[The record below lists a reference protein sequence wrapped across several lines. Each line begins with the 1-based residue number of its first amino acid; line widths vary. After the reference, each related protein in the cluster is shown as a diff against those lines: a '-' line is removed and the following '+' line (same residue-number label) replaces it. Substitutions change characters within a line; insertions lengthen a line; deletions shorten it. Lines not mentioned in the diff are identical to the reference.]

1 MTCWNYFGFVGFS
14 LSQWKGRHLQLFKN
28 NMLFTFLFASERGI
42 SMFPVVGVSFS
53 ESGGWRIKCS
63 CPGKSRSYFVALGE
77 ESPIWNSE
85 GVGGSAFLER
95 RSHSVGRTDSSM
107 SSAPQ
112 SQMRRICC
120 VLFQKAS
127 IFSAGWVFLKRF
139 EVEEST
145 HSAAK
150 IAVSFIRG
158 LLELGSCLSY
168 APCRVVNSLHCNIPV
183 LKYKMYLLCGDGA

>member
-1 MTCWNYFGFVGFS
+1 MCWNYFGFVGFS
-14 LSQWKGRHLQLFKN
+14 LSRWKGKHLQLFKN
-28 NMLFTFLFASERGI
+28 NMLLTFLFASERGI
-42 SMFPVVGVSFS
+42 SMFPALGVSFS
-53 ESGGWRIKCS
+53 EGGGWRIKCS
-63 CPGKSRSYFVALGE
+63 CPGKSRSCFVALGE

-95 RSHSVGRTDSSM
+95 RSHSVGRTDFST
-107 SSAPQ
+107 SSAYR

-127 IFSAGWVFLKRF
+127 IFSAGWVLLGHF

-145 HSAAK
+145 PSAAK

-158 LLELGSCLSY
+158 LLELSSSLSY
-168 APCRVVNSLHCNIPV
+168 AHVVW
-183 LKYKMYLLCGDGA
+183 